1 MGLVYL
7 KNEEKRIYEAYGMTV
22 YGKQDRYTWSIYPD
36 KPDENV
42 FTMLRI
48 EKDGNN
54 LLDIQLGNRCI
65 FEENFNRT
73 IDNFLWWIEKD
84 KPDSYSIENAVF
96 KNLCETNSLFNHLIG
111 NRKRKEKAEA
121 DEITRVA
128 AIREEKEKQKETIK
142 DYCKKKGYVFKE
154 TYKKSY
160 LIKPLNEKAKT
171 VIESAEEKVF
181 DSLVEFMTEHPNNTD
196 AVIVMSGSV
205 EELLEGNGING
216 NHQKRI

>member
-22 YGKQDRYTWSIYPD
+22 YVKQDRYTWSIYPD

-48 EKDGNN
+48 DKDGNN

-65 FEENFNRT
+65 FEENFDRT

-111 NRKRKEKAEA
+111 NRKRKEQAEA
-121 DEITRVA
+121 
-128 AIREEKEKQKETIK
+128 
-142 DYCKKKGYVFKE
+142 
-154 TYKKSY
+154 
-160 LIKPLNEKAKT
+160 NEKARVEAIKKEEQRQ
-171 VIESAEEKVF
+171 IDLIKQYCQKENLLFKQCYEKVYIIKLLNENVRQMIENADIKQF
-181 DSLVEFMTEHPNNTD
+181 EGLRDFMNEHPDNTD
-196 AVIVMSGSV
+196 AVIIMD
-205 EELLEGNGING
+205 GNIEDIAR
-216 NHQKRI
+216 QIA

>member
-22 YGKQDRYTWSIYPD
+22 YVKQDRYTWSIYTD

-48 EKDGNN
+48 DKDGNN

-65 FEENFNRT
+65 FEENFDRT

-111 NRKRKEKAEA
+111 NRKRKEQAEA
-121 DEITRVA
+121 NEKARVE
-128 AIREEKEKQKETIK
+128 AIKKEEQRQIDLIKQYCEKENLLFKQYYEKA
-142 DYCKKKGYVFKE
+142 
-154 TYKKSY
+154 Y
-160 LIKPLNEKAKT
+160 LIKLYNENVKQM
-171 VIESAEEKVF
+171 IENADNKQFEGLR
-181 DSLVEFMTEHPNNTD
+181 DFMNEHPDNKD
-196 AVIVMSGSV
+196 AVIIM
-205 EELLEGNGING
+205 NG
-216 NHQKRI
+216 NIEYIARQIA

>member
-36 KPDENV
+36 KPDEDV
-42 FTMLRI
+42 FTTLRI

-121 DEITRVA
+121 DETARA
-128 AIREEKEKQKETIK
+128 AANREEREKQKETIK
-142 DYCKKKGYVFKE
+142 DYCEKKGYIFKE
-154 TYKKSY
+154 TYEKSY

-171 VIESAEEKVF
+171 VVENAEEKVF
-181 DSLVEFMTEHPNNTD
+181 DSLVKFMTEHPDNTD

-205 EELLEGNGING
+205 EELLEGV
-216 NHQKRI
+216 K